1 MQESY
6 LIKFIIH
13 SLLNKTT
20 TKNLNNFAIQE
31 NFLIWIKRSKKLSC
45 RDQKQIL
52 ILLFLFNIVLKV
64 PAKAVR

>member
-20 TKNLNNFAIQE
+20 KNPNNFAIQE

-64 PAKAVR
+64 PAKAAR